1 MTGGIPGVVA
11 YRLQGVPGGY
21 GAPEM
26 AALTIRFHG
35 GLCNIY
41 NPISRFRGGTP
52 KIRGGGLSES
62 TDPKIGEKNVANFAA
77 VTSWMRLYRER

>member
-1 MTGGIPGVVA
+1 
-11 YRLQGVPGGY
+11 
-21 GAPEM
+21 M

-52 KIRGGGLSES
+52 KIWGGGLSES
-62 TDPKIGEKNVANFAA
+62 TDPKIGAENVAIFA
-77 VTSWMRLYRER
+77 VVISWMCLNRAR